1 MLARRAKGA
10 VHRMKRISLVL
21 FLLFATVPFATA
33 SDPEYTQFG
42 HDIRIGPDQ
51 EAGEVT
57 CIGCSIYI
65 SGQVSGDVTAIA
77 GNVVMEG
84 EGSVAGD
91 LTTVLGDIR
100 LNDTSKVGG
109 DLAAVGGALRRQ
121 PGATVGGDVTALEGR
136 AWVWLIVGP
145 PVLFLAG
152 LIWLVVWLLE
162 RRRRP
167 QPAPLV
173 RAA

>member
-1 MLARRAKGA
+1 MKSACLA
-10 VHRMKRISLVL
+10 I
-21 FLLFATVPFATA
+21 LLLLAIAPFATA
-33 SDPEYTQFG
+33 KDNPEYAQFG
-42 HDIRIGPDQ
+42 HDIRINPDQ
-51 EAGEVT
+51 QAGELT

-100 LNDTSKVGG
+100 LNDAARVSG
-109 DLAAVGGALRRQ
+109 DLAAVGGSLRRQ
-121 PGATVGGDVTALEGR
+121 PGVTIGGDVTALEGR
-136 AWVWLIVGP
+136 VWFWLILGPPILILVGIVWLI
-145 PVLFLAG
+145 
-152 LIWLVVWLLE
+152 VWLLE
-162 RRRRP
+162 RRRP
-167 QPAPLV
+167 QPARLA